1 MCSASPPPPGSV
13 TGDRL
18 GQSVDFS
25 RWSNSYINSN
35 VQALFLITTVLIAAA
50 LGLAGAL
57 RNNRKDQN

>member
-1 MCSASPPPPGSV
+1 
-13 TGDRL
+13 L